1 LPVVALVCFGILTSS
16 VCFFA
21 LRSLEAGKAKVAF
34 QRIAQERMDG
44 LQSDLDLTVST
55 VVSVGAFCESR
66 APVTRSS
73 FTNFA
78 ATLLSGHD
86 PDIQAL
92 EWAPRVSALQRP
104 GFERSIRAGGLPGF
118 EIRDR
123 LALGQMARAGDRPFY
138 FPVLAVQPGAGN
150 ELALGFDLLSIKSRR
165 DAVLRAAGTGELTVT
180 QRITL
185 VQETSGQY
193 GILIIRPVF
202 GHADDSL
209 GKRELRGFA
218 LGVVRLGNVVEKRG
232 ANSGVDLAVT
242 DLSAPAG
249 EQQLYPS
256 AGKQPQPVSSFTL
269 YRTIT
274 VGGRNWR
281 LAATP
286 MPGAFLPD
294 KTYSYGASALCL
306 LFTLLVAALMADTLD
321 RRWQV
326 ERVVEARTGALNTAT
341 TSLAAV
347 LRGLEESEARFR
359 RLVEDSPNAIVV
371 ERQGKIVLV
380 NRATVAMFGFDATLD
395 FEDHTLV
402 EFVVPERRAEAE
414 KLVSELYA
422 REMRIASRETRGLRR
437 DGSVVDIDVSA
448 SSFLQAGQQT
458 IQVTLRDIS
467 QRKQDEAENAR
478 LISAITQ
485 VAESIVMTD
494 LNARIVY
501 VNPAFER
508 LTGYTRGEV
517 LGENPRVLKSGRH
530 GEAFYTELWDA
541 LKAGESWSGRFINRA
556 KNGKLFTEEATISP
570 VVNRKGET
578 INYVAVK
585 RDVTQEIELQ
595 EQLHQSRKMDAV
607 GRLAGGVAHDFNNM
621 LMVIV
626 SYADLLATGLR
637 ENEPMRKHTEQIQRA
652 AHRAASL
659 TRQLLAFSRKQV
671 LAPQILDFNSILLE
685 TSSMVRRLISEN
697 IDLQC
702 DCAPELWAV
711 KADAG
716 QMVQVILNLCLNSR
730 DAMPNGGS
738 LVLST
743 RNSDAGDG
751 FVEISVADTG
761 VGITPELEEK
771 LFEPFFTTKER
782 GKGTGLGL
790 ATVYGIVQQS
800 GGHIRV
806 ESTPGKGTTFT
817 IHLPRCLEPVPSV
830 QVVLPQPFARPSLV
844 LVVEDEDALREAIAE
859 HLRNHGYEVLVATD
873 GIQALDVLA
882 VNPDVSILVS
892 DLIMP
897 RMGGRELVRQA
908 IKRFP
913 HLHVVL
919 MSGYDDQA
927 SNSEDHGE
935 SSAVCL
941 QKPFS
946 MNLLLT
952 RLAGLNLRP
961 DAVPEPPV
969 IAPPQTPM
977 A

>member
-1 LPVVALVCFGILTSS
+1 M
-16 VCFFA
+16 CFFA
-21 LRSLEAGKAKVAF
+21 LRSLEAEKAKAAF
-34 QRIAQERMDG
+34 QRVAAQRMDD

-66 APVTRSS
+66 GPVTRSS
-73 FTNFA
+73 FAAFA
-78 ATLLSGHD
+78 ASLLSGRD
-86 PDIQAL
+86 PGIQAL
-92 EWAPRVSALQRP
+92 EWAPRVSSSGRGA
-104 GFERSIRAGGLPGF
+104 FESSVRASGLPEF

-123 LALGQMARAGDRPFY
+123 LVLGRMIRAGDRPLY
-138 FPVLAVQPGAGN
+138 FPVLAVQPSAGN
-150 ELALGFDLLSIKSRR
+150 ELALGFDLLSLKSRG
-165 DAVLRAAGTGELTVT
+165 DAILRAAYTGELTST

-193 GILIIRPVF
+193 GILILRPVF
-202 GHADDSL
+202 RQADDSL

-218 LGVVRLGNVVEKRG
+218 LGVVRIGNVVEKRG
-232 ANSGVDLAVT
+232 ANSGVDLAIT
-242 DLSAPAG
+242 DLTAPAA

-256 AGKQPQPVSSFTL
+256 AGKQPRPVSSFTQ
-269 YRTIT
+269 YRTIA

-286 MPGAFLPD
+286 MPGAFMPS
-294 KTYSYGASALCL
+294 KSYSYGASALCL

-341 TSLAAV
+341 TSLAEAH
-347 LRGLEESEARFR
+347 RGLEESEARFR

-380 NRATVAMFGFDATLD
+380 NRAAVEMFGFDATLD
-395 FEDHTLV
+395 FVDHTLA

-467 QRKQDEAENAR
+467 QRKHDEAENAR
-478 LISAITQ
+478 LISAIAQ

-494 LNARIVY
+494 LDARVVY

-517 LGENPRVLKSGRH
+517 LGKNPRVLKSGRH
-530 GEAFYTELWDA
+530 GEAFYTGLWDA

-637 ENEPMRKHTEQIQRA
+637 DNEPMRKHTEQILRA
-652 AHRAASL
+652 AQRAASL

-671 LAPQILDFNSILLE
+671 LAPQILDCNSILLE

-697 IDLQC
+697 IDLRC

-711 KADAG
+711 KADAD

-730 DAMPNGGS
+730 DAMHSGGS
-738 LVLST
+738 LVLAT
-743 RNSDAGDG
+743 RNSDTGDG

-761 VGITPELEEK
+761 VGISLELQEK

-800 GGHIRV
+800 GGYIRV
-806 ESTPGKGTTFT
+806 KSTPGEGTTFT

-830 QVVLPQPFARPSLV
+830 QVAMSEPFLAQPGLV

-859 HLRNHGYEVLVATD
+859 HLRNHGYEVLVAAD

-882 VNPDVSILVS
+882 MNPDVSVLVS

-908 IKRFP
+908 IKRRP
-913 HLHVVL
+913 HLRVL
-919 MSGYDDQA
+919 MMSGYDDQA
-927 SNSEDHGE
+927 SSSDHDGE
-935 SSAVCL
+935 SSPVCL

-952 RLAGLNLRP
+952 RLAELSVRP
-961 DAVPEPPV
+961 DAVPESPV
-969 IAPPQTPM
+969 IAPPQNPM